1 MTSEPEAVETEVSA
15 KKAKP
20 TPAPVWWKNTYF
32 GLGGLLLI
40 VGIVGLLTGPAVI
53 RDPGQKR
60 EDHLVTLLYFAG
72 AVIMIVNG
80 ILSHRQTVREYEEEK
95 NG

>member
-1 MTSEPEAVETEVSA
+1 MTSEPQVEV
-15 KKAKP
+15 AKP

-32 GLGGLLLI
+32 VLGAMLLI
-40 VGIVGLLTGPAVI
+40 VGIVGVIAGPKII

-60 EDHLVTLLYFAG
+60 EDDLVTLLYFAG
-72 AVIMIVNG
+72 AAIMIING
-80 ILSHRQTVREYEEEK
+80 MLSHRQTVREYEEEK